1 MTFRG
6 GERYKGREACETNAV
21 IPCGAV
27 LSGGPGGFRFQ
38 KGALNRNMTREA
50 IEAEI
55 RKIFLQ
61 EFEIEDPAMDVDL
74 REAYQFDSIDAIEL
88 LVEIERFLGSE
99 LTMEE
104 KKRAMD
110 IRTFRQIC
118 AYVEQLA
125 QVRRAAGNLP
135 IGDLCKEGS

>member
-1 MTFRG
+1 MP
-6 GERYKGREACETNAV
+6 GEAGH
-21 IPCGAV
+21 
-27 LSGGPGGFRFQ
+27 PGVPDGSRFQ
-38 KGALNRNMTREA
+38 KGVLNRIMTREA

-55 RKIFLQ
+55 RRIFLR
-61 EFEIEDPAMDVDL
+61 EFEIEDPAMDADL

-110 IRTFRQIC
+110 IRTIRQIC
-118 AYVEQLA
+118 SYVEELV
-125 QVRRAAGNLP
+125 QVRRPGGTLP

>member
-1 MTFRG
+1 M
-6 GERYKGREACETNAV
+6 
-21 IPCGAV
+21 
-27 LSGGPGGFRFQ
+27 
-38 KGALNRNMTREA
+38 NRNMTREA

-55 RKIFLQ
+55 RRIFLQ

-110 IRTFRQIC
+110 IRTVRQIC
-118 AYVEQLA
+118 SYVEEL
-125 QVRRAAGNLP
+125 VRARRPGESLP